1 MEAIRKLLAPLQHKF
16 RSEKCVL
23 FFGALK
29 RTLFP
34 EATVRKIVLRIVPN
48 NLVVYGCLESSS

>member
-1 MEAIRKLLAPLQHKF
+1 MEAVRKLLAPFHHKF
-16 RSEKCVL
+16 RSENCDL
-23 FFGALK
+23 FLGALK
-29 RTLFP
+29 RALFP